1 MNYEPPTWVS
11 KYIDPKIMDL
21 YEEALKEMEAHKDPI
36 LEEMTQEEFDLH
48 NKKGVLLLQV
58 FQKFHLYLGDI
69 IKKYGTSWEWKDYQ
83 ESCEQLLEAAVAVRE
98 EPRN

>member
-21 YEEALKEMEAHKDPI
+21 YEEALKELEAHKDPI
-36 LEEMTQEEFDLH
+36 LEEMTQEEFEAH
-48 NKKGVLLLQV
+48 NKIGVGLLEFFLTQ
-58 FQKFHLYLGDI
+58 HMYMGTI
-69 IKKYGTSWEWKDYQ
+69 IRKYGTSWEWKDYQ
-83 ESCEQLLEAAVAVRE
+83 KATEDLSESMTAARE